1 MATTTLPS
9 GWSLLATRTREDL
22 HQALLTSTCE
32 RAFCD
37 VPVDWWDEG
46 AGVWRPTSIIRLLG
60 GVWDV
65 RRDVEVLVP
74 SPEGT
79 SLRRVSIAHVRLSR
93 LLTAGV
99 SRYWVAR
106 YQRLLVLRLIERT
119 NVPEPE
125 LDSLRRL
132 AARLRHE
139 EALGCDVWATA
150 YQTGAPDEISYAPE
164 VPPIADD
171 AGWEP
176 VHAGD
181 IAALISA
188 AVRNLADDLL
198 RIDSS
203 LEEAGASAAERAGHP
218 LLVVITS
225 LLLRS
230 PVLEL
235 VGRART
241 DPINRAGSD
250 PRPS

>member
-32 RAFCD
+32 RAFSD
-37 VPVDWWDEG
+37 VPVDWWDEN

-60 GVWDV
+60 GVWDI
-65 RRDVEVLVP
+65 RRHVEVLVP
-74 SPEGT
+74 SAEGT

-106 YQRLLVLRLIERT
+106 YQRLLVLHLIERT
-119 NVPEPE
+119 TVPDEE

-132 AARLRHE
+132 AGRLRHE
-139 EALGCDVWATA
+139 ESLGCDVWATA
-150 YQTGAPDEISYAPE
+150 YHAGAPDGVSYVPE
-164 VPPIADD
+164 VPPITDD

-181 IAALISA
+181 VAALIRA
-188 AVRNLADDLL
+188 ALRILADDLL
-198 RIDSS
+198 RIDAA
-203 LEEAGASAAERAGHP
+203 LEEAGATAAERAAHP
-218 LLVVITS
+218 LLAVITS

-235 VGRART
+235 IGR
-241 DPINRAGSD
+241 RADAGQ
-250 PRPS
+250 PRA

>member
-32 RAFCD
+32 RAFSD
-37 VPVDWWDEG
+37 VPVDWWDEN

-60 GVWDV
+60 GVWDI
-65 RRDVEVLVP
+65 RRHVEVLVP
-74 SPEGT
+74 SAEGT

-106 YQRLLVLRLIERT
+106 YQRLLVLHLIERT
-119 NVPEPE
+119 TVPDEE

-132 AARLRHE
+132 AGRLRHE
-139 EALGCDVWATA
+139 ESLGCDVWATA
-150 YQTGAPDEISYAPE
+150 YQAGAPDGVSYVPE
-164 VPPIADD
+164 VPPMTDD

-181 IAALISA
+181 VAALIRA
-188 AVRNLADDLL
+188 ALRILADDLL
-198 RIDSS
+198 RIDAA
-203 LEEAGASAAERAGHP
+203 LEEAGATAAERAAHP
-218 LLVVITS
+218 LLAVITS

-235 VGRART
+235 VGR
-241 DPINRAGSD
+241 RADAG
-250 PRPS
+250 RPGA

>member
-37 VPVDWWDEG
+37 VPVDWWDES
-46 AGVWRPTSIIRLLG
+46 ADVWRPTSIIRLLG

-74 SPEGT
+74 SAEGT
-79 SLRRVSIAHVRLSR
+79 SLRRVSIAHVRLSQ

-119 NVPEPE
+119 NVPDAE

-139 EALGCDVWATA
+139 EGLGYDVWATA
-150 YQTGAPDEISYAPE
+150 YHAGAPDELHYAPE
-164 VPPIADD
+164 VPPIAED
-171 AGWEP
+171 AAWEP
-176 VHAGD
+176 THAGD
-181 IAALISA
+181 VAALIGA
-188 AVRNLADDLL
+188 AVRILADDLL
-198 RIDSS
+198 RIDGS
-203 LEEAGASAAERAGHP
+203 LEEAGATAADRAAHP
-218 LLVVITS
+218 LLAAITS

-235 VGRART
+235 VGR
-241 DPINRAGSD
+241 RAPSD
-250 PRPS
+250 PYQR

>member
-1 MATTTLPS
+1 MASTTLPS
-9 GWSLLATRTREDL
+9 GWSVLATRTREDL
-22 HQALLTSTCE
+22 HQALLTTTCE

-60 GVWDV
+60 GVWEV
-65 RRDVEVLVP
+65 GRDVEVLVP
-74 SPEGT
+74 SAEGT

-99 SRYWVAR
+99 SRHWVAR
-106 YQRLLVLRLIERT
+106 YQRLLVLRLVERM
-119 NVPEPE
+119 NVPDDE

-139 EALGCDVWATA
+139 ESLACDVWATA
-150 YQTGAPDEISYAPE
+150 YQAGAPDDVRYAAE
-164 VPPIADD
+164 VPPIAAD

-181 IAALISA
+181 VATLIRA
-188 AVRNLADDLL
+188 AVRILADDLL
-198 RIDSS
+198 RIDAS
-203 LEEAGASAAERAGHP
+203 LEEAGATAAERAAHP
-218 LLVVITS
+218 LLAVITS

-235 VGRART
+235 IGR
-241 DPINRAGSD
+241 RAASD
-250 PRPS
+250 PHQR